1 MGDHGVEGRSLHPG
15 WIHMPLAM
23 IVLGFGQACGGT
35 SGNELVDD
43 AQPRD
48 EGMSTGDTGNMG
60 GSLPN
65 NYEYEEEF
73 CEVYP
78 PDSIVPE
85 PSPSLNLA
93 ARTLSGCTVEG
104 PPLQLVLFQR
114 EAELERCTELVLQ
127 NPPGDGF
134 RSTAFSRPSGWA
146 AASMRSY
153 SCDNDADAVAGAATV
168 TFEEVSGRVSFG
180 GNDNGLPIFVQLDVT
195 LASPTKAETTERSLS
210 SSVRLQTCQI
220 EVSSRC
226 EL

>member
-1 MGDHGVEGRSLHPG
+1 MGDHGLEDRSLQPEWTH
-15 WIHMPLAM
+15 IALAM
-23 IVLGFGQACGGT
+23 IVLGFGQACGAT
-35 SGNELVDD
+35 SANELVDD

-48 EGMSTGDTGNMG
+48 EGVSAGDTSNSGD
-60 GSLPN
+60 SLPDD
-65 NYEYEEEF
+65 YEYEEEF

-85 PSPSLNLA
+85 PSPSLYLA
-93 ARTLSGCTVEG
+93 TRTLSGCTSEG
-104 PPLQLVLFQR
+104 PPLRLMLFQR
-114 EAELERCTELVLQ
+114 EPELERCTELVLQ
-127 NPPGDGF
+127 NPAGDGF

-153 SCDNDADAVAGAATV
+153 SCDSDADAVAGATV
-168 TFEEVSGRVSFG
+168 TFEAVSGRVSFG

-195 LASPTKAETTERSLS
+195 LASPTEAEATERALS

-226 EL
+226 EP